1 MRVRLFT
8 YALVAAGFVG
18 GGALTVDA
26 LTTTDEEQLEALI
39 DALVESPDDA
49 MMDWSD
55 PSVAEVEA
63 QVGGRRASVA
73 DAMASLRGDDVEI
86 VQRSV
91 QVDGDRASVAVRA
104 RVDGRLADARLRLSR
119 HEDRWL
125 VRHVTA
131 R

>member
-39 DALVESPDDA
+39 DALVESPDVA

-55 PSVAEVEA
+55 PSAAEVEA
-63 QVGGRRASVA
+63 QVGGRRAAGA

>member
-8 YALVAAGFVG
+8 YALVAAGLVG
-18 GGALTVDA
+18 GIALAGDA
-26 LTTTDEEQLEALI
+26 LTTTDEEQLDALI

-49 MMDWSD
+49 MMEWSD
-55 PSVAEVEA
+55 PSVADVEA
-63 QVGGRRASVA
+63 QVGGHRASVA
-73 DAMASLRGDDVEI
+73 EAMASLRGDDVEI